1 MFIPTGRRAA
11 APTSQQEGR
20 NGESEEKAGGIHQ
33 RRAMI
38 KATKGSERKRKRRG
52 GIIGRR
58 GTRRG
63 KVTMEAATGGDRET
77 LTLSRGL
84 QDS

>member
-1 MFIPTGRRAA
+1 
-11 APTSQQEGR
+11 
-20 NGESEEKAGGIHQ
+20 
-33 RRAMI
+33 MI